1 MFLSLRLQGGY
12 TLESLSN
19 CALAVGRMLLGEA
32 PPELPPLVA
41 SEVESETV
49 WLVAK
54 EQSKYWKN
62 INIKACQPKEGFY
75 SFVCQYFLMKLTSI
89 SQTLKSSHSLFPV
102 RYLRGL
108 FIIAQLRASAELLKA
123 HRQDYMYQKF
133 DMLEVPLMHDDVREK
148 FSAQIMCSWV
158 YHSSGLSET
167 NYISA
172 EKTFWITKSWWF
184 LPMNCNS

>member
-1 MFLSLRLQGGY
+1 MTYMLSTLAGGKLVVALEVSLTLETPLLSSWSQGGY

-62 INIKACQPKEGFY
+62 INTKACEPKEGLFTHL
-75 SFVCQYFLMKLTSI
+75 SIGRFL
-89 SQTLKSSHSLFPV
+89 SSYIFSRFRRV
-102 RYLRGL
+102 RIRCSRYVFREDCGWLAPENVL
-108 FIIAQLRASAELLKA
+108 AELLKA
-123 HRQDYMYQKF
+123 HRQDYMYRNF
-133 DMLEVPLMHDDVREK
+133 EMLEVPLMHDDVREK
-148 FSAQIMCSWV
+148 FSAQIMCS
-158 YHSSGLSET
+158 
-167 NYISA
+167 
-172 EKTFWITKSWWF
+172 
-184 LPMNCNS
+184 